1 MQSGSIL
8 YTDTD
13 SPLPA
18 PDIREI
24 CRYLGYRGTGPDTA
38 VLDRIRRITK
48 DLEAVSTP
56 GFVSVTLPLTFD
68 AAPEAPEDIPAIRFG
83 GLEVQSRDLY
93 RNLQGCCR
101 VTLFAA
107 TLGLGPD
114 RLQERLSIISMND
127 AMTAQ
132 CAAAAMVEALCDMH
146 NEWLRREAAAEG
158 FSLRPRFSPGYGDFR
173 LEYQEDLIRLLDA
186 GRQIGLSLTESLMMV
201 PSKSVTAL
209 IGIYKNTDPA
219 EGDMPAAGCAACS
232 MRDTCSFRKDDYE
245 S

>member
-24 CRYLGYRGTGPDTA
+24 CRYLGYRGTEPDGA
-38 VLDRIRRITK
+38 DLDRIRRITK

-56 GFVSVTLPLTFD
+56 GFVSLTLPLALD
-68 AAPEAPEDIPAIRFG
+68 AAPDDPEDAPAIRFG
-83 GLEVQSRDLY
+83 GLEIQSRDLY

-114 RLQERLSIISMND
+114 RLQERLSITSMND
-127 AMTAQ
+127 SMTAQ

-146 NEWLRREAAAEG
+146 NERLRREAAAEG
-158 FSLRPRFSPGYGDFR
+158 FSLRPRF
-173 LEYQEDLIRLLDA
+173 
-186 GRQIGLSLTESLMMV
+186 
-201 PSKSVTAL
+201 
-209 IGIYKNTDPA
+209 
-219 EGDMPAAGCAACS
+219 
-232 MRDTCSFRKDDYE
+232 
-245 S
+245 